1 MLSLSATRRREAQ
14 RDQCLQELVNFAKP
28 ELPNDIEDALRRA
41 SNETL
46 ALPESKPNPS
56 LPDHMKPRPN
66 QLKSKHGRTKLAL
79 AHR

>member
-1 MLSLSATRRREAQ
+1 MLWGKLSQFELA
-14 RDQCLQELVNFAKP
+14 QELVNFAKP